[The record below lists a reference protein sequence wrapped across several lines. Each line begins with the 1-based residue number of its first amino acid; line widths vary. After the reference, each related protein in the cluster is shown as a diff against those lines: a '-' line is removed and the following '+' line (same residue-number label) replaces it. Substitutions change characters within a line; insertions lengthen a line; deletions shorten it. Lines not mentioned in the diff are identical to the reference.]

1 MIIINEL
8 NKLTVT
14 DFSISGE
21 ELEYVLVDDTP
32 ENRKKIDLALATQ
45 YSWCIISMT
54 DKHRLTTGGNE
65 ILSKCSAEG
74 YINLC
79 QILTDELGL
88 EVGWSKSGGFELM
101 DKVEGE
107 E

>member
-45 YSWCIISMT
+45 YSWCIVSMS
-54 DKHRLTTGGNE
+54 DKHLTAGGNE
-65 ILSKCSAEG
+65 ILCKCSVEG

-79 QILTDELGL
+79 QILEELKL
-88 EVGWSKSGGFELM
+88 DTIWSKSGGFVLM

>member
-14 DFSISGE
+14 DFSVSGE

-45 YSWCIISMT
+45 YNWCIVSMS
-54 DKHRLTTGGNE
+54 DKHLTAGGTE
-65 ILSKCSAEG
+65 ILSKCSEEG

-79 QILTDELGL
+79 QILEELNL
-88 EVGWSKSGGFELM
+88 YTIWSKSRGFVLM
-101 DKVEGE
+101 DKAEG
-107 E
+107 

>member
-14 DFSISGE
+14 DFSVSGE

-45 YSWCIISMT
+45 YSWCIVSMS
-54 DKHRLTTGGNE
+54 DKHLTAGGNE
-65 ILSKCSAEG
+65 ILCKCSVFFVLRIPSRIYF
-74 YINLC
+74 YIIN
-79 QILTDELGL
+79 
-88 EVGWSKSGGFELM
+88 S
-101 DKVEGE
+101 
-107 E
+107 

>member
-14 DFSISGE
+14 DFSVSGE

-45 YSWCIISMT
+45 YSWCIVSMS
-54 DKHRLTTGGNE
+54 DKHLTAGGNE
-65 ILSKCSAEG
+65 ILCKCSVEG

-79 QILTDELGL
+79 QILEELKL
-88 EVGWSKSGGFELM
+88 DTIWSKSGGFVLM

>member
-8 NKLTVT
+8 NKLIVM
-14 DFSISGE
+14 DFSVSGE
-21 ELEYVLVDDTP
+21 ELEYALVDDTP
-32 ENRKKIDLALATQ
+32 ENRKKIDLAVATQ
-45 YSWCIISMT
+45 YNWCIISMT
-54 DKHRLTTGGNE
+54 DKHRLTAGGNE
-65 ILSKCSAEG
+65 ILSKCSTEG

-79 QILTDELGL
+79 EILDELKL
-88 EVGWSKSGGFELM
+88 DTTWSKCGGFVLM

>member
-14 DFSISGE
+14 DFSVSGE

-45 YSWCIISMT
+45 YSWCIVSMS
-54 DKHRLTTGGNE
+54 DKHLTAGGTE
-65 ILSKCSAEG
+65 ILRKCSDEG

-79 QILTDELGL
+79 EILDELKL
-88 EVGWSKSGGFELM
+88 DTMWSKIGGFVLM
-101 DKVEGE
+101 DKVEG
-107 E
+107 

>member
-14 DFSISGE
+14 DFSVSGE

-45 YSWCIISMT
+45 YNWCIISMT
-54 DKHRLTTGGNE
+54 DKHYLTAGGNE
-65 ILSKCSAEG
+65 ILSKCSVEG

-79 QILTDELGL
+79 EILDELKL
-88 EVGWSKSGGFELM
+88 DTIWSKSDGFVLM

>member
-8 NKLTVT
+8 NKLIVM
-14 DFSISGE
+14 DFSVSGE

-45 YSWCIISMT
+45 YSWCIISMM
-54 DKHRLTTGGNE
+54 DIHRLTAGGTE

-79 QILTDELGL
+79 EILDELKL
-88 EVGWSKSGGFELM
+88 DTMWCKSGGFILM